1 MDSNISKPSFENP
14 CSKDNLTVLFLG
26 HIKYPNEPDNWYL
39 VETYGDDNYMV
50 GNRPGVLKAIRIRSK
65 YYQNIDWGPKSI
77 SITQKTSEGERIL
90 PFKKM
95 KDRNGFAGFY
105 LYTEKMDLV
114 NYEEP
119 LVLKVKYEDIECERK
134 IVFVDPKGQ

>member
-1 MDSNISKPSFENP
+1 
-14 CSKDNLTVLFLG
+14 
-26 HIKYPNEPDNWYL
+26 
-39 VETYGDDNYMV
+39 MV

-95 KDRNGFAGFY
+95 KDRNRFAGFY